1 MNKILICEDDADL
14 RNIIKMGL
22 SHEFQVVEA
31 ENGKIGLEMIAE
43 EKPDLVLL
51 DILMPKMDG
60 FALLKE
66 LRSKDS
72 TKELPVIMLTNVAF
86 DEGKLKALLDLNAS
100 SYILKSEMKMEEII
114 SKIHQ
119 ALNFPR

>member
-31 ENGKIGLEMIAE
+31 ENGKMGLEMIAG

-60 FALLKE
+60 FVMLQK
-66 LRSKDS
+66 LRSDDV
-72 TKELPVIMLTNVAF
+72 TKNLPVIMLTNVAF

>member
-14 RNIIKMGL
+14 RNIIKIGL

>member
-14 RNIIKMGL
+14 RNIIKIGL

-31 ENGKIGLEMIAE
+31 ENGKMGLEMIAG

-60 FALLKE
+60 FVMLQK
-66 LRSKDS
+66 LRSDDV
-72 TKELPVIMLTNVAF
+72 TKNLPVIMLTNVAF